1 MQKLVL
7 YIGNE
12 TVYDQDNRVEL
23 FKDETVQFTQTIQNI
38 RDIKKIFT
46 EFSKTFSVPATK
58 RNNKIF
64 QHYYNYDIRNGYD
77 ARLKTNASLELN
89 DLPFKRGKIALT
101 GVDLK
106 NNVPHTYKI
115 TFFGNTVNL
124 KDILGDYQLS
134 YLDSLN
140 GLPAT
145 QNLIYNHSTIED
157 ALENGL
163 GNGNEIIAPL
173 ITHTDR
179 LIYDSVKATS
189 ELNNLFYSSG
199 LGYEANGLDLFQLK
213 FAIKLRAIVEA
224 IETSFPITF
233 SNDFFNSNNPDYE
246 NLYMWLH
253 RKKGSV
259 KPASEEDLVWTS
271 ITDIRQTDV
280 VPAGSLNPTV
290 NVNNGNL
297 VLTSAT
303 DVEYTETALTVTPS
317 NNLTYSIRV
326 IQYSSVGASVVAQ
339 LSNVTGVQDVIAQ
352 GEILPTGTYGIEI
365 ASSEGT
371 VIFAADSIVWTV
383 GILFTLINIGAP
395 IPITYTIKNR
405 IGFVT
410 SIDVEFIITQQIP
423 KMTIISFL
431 TSLFQM
437 FNLTAYVDDDGIIVV
452 RTLDSYY
459 ATSNTYS
466 INEYLDTSKSQVNLA
481 LPYKSVSFSYK
492 GLGTFLAKKY
502 EQLFSSGW
510 GSENYALD
518 NEIFDVQ
525 GTNYKIEI
533 PFEHMQFERLFN
545 QASGGFISTIMY
557 GYCVDDNQ
565 EPYIGNPLIFYGI
578 RQVSGPLVD
587 KMAIRDANNNLD
599 YVENYFIPS
608 NSRALSPTSS
618 TSNINF
624 SNEVNE
630 YTLNTLFP
638 GTLFNDYYITYIK
651 DTFNRQRRLTKVTAY
666 LPYKIFANLQL
677 NDIIELG
684 QDDYRIN
691 SLKTNLTTGKTE
703 FELLNI
709 VQ

>member
-23 FKDETVQFTQTIQNI
+23 FKDENVEFTQTIQNI

-134 YLDSLN
+134 SLSSLGN
-140 GLPAT
+140 YD
-145 QNLIYNHSTIED
+145 LIYNHSTIEN
-157 ALENGL
+157 ALENGI
-163 GNGNEIIAPL
+163 GNSNEIIAPL

-189 ELNNLFYSSG
+189 QTNNLFYSSG

-213 FAIKLRAIVEA
+213 FAIKLRMIVEA
-224 IETSFPITF
+224 IEADFPTITF

-246 NLYMWLH
+246 TLYMWLH

-280 VPAGSLNPTV
+280 VPVGALNPTV

-297 VLTSAT
+297 ILTSDP
-303 DVEYTETALTVTPS
+303 DVEYTQTSLIVTPS
-317 NNLTYSIRV
+317 NNLSYSIRV
-326 IQYSSVGASVVAQ
+326 YQYSSVGASVVAQ

-352 GEILPTGTYGIEI
+352 GEILPTGTYGIEV

-371 VIFAADSIVWTV
+371 IVFAADSMVWTV
-383 GILFTLINIGAP
+383 GINYSIGFLTSP
-395 IPITYTIKNR
+395 VVYTIKNR
-405 IGFVT
+405 IGLV
-410 SIDVEFIITQQIP
+410 SSASVEFSIQQQIP

-437 FNLTAYVDDDGIIVV
+437 FNLTAYVDDEDIIVIK
-452 RTLDSYY
+452 TLDSYY
-459 ATSNTYS
+459 STFETYN
-466 INEYLDTSKSQVNLA
+466 INEYLDVSKSQVNLA

-525 GTNYKIEI
+525 GERYQIEI

-545 QASGGFISTIMY
+545 QASTGGITTIMY
-557 GYCVDDNQ
+557 GYFVDDNQ
-565 EPYIGNPLIFYGI
+565 EPYIGDPLIFYGI
-578 RQVSGPLVD
+578 KQLSGVATNRI
-587 KMAIRDANNNLD
+587 AIRDANDNLD
-599 YVENYFIPS
+599 SVGSYFIPS
-608 NSRALSPTSS
+608 NSVSVIPNNK
-618 TSNINF
+618 SNINF

-630 YTLNTLFP
+630 YTLTTDFTNTLFK
-638 GTLFNDYYITYIK
+638 DYYSSYIK

-677 NDIIELG
+677 NDLIELG

-709 VQ
+709 VK

>member
-12 TVYDQDNRVEL
+12 TVYNQDNRVEL
-23 FKDETVQFTQTIQNI
+23 FKDETVEFTQTIQNI

-46 EFSKTFSVPATK
+46 EFSKTFSIPASK

-64 QHYYNYDIRNGYD
+64 EHYYNFDIRDGFD
-77 ARLKTNASLELN
+77 ARLKVKASLELN
-89 DLPFKRGKIALT
+89 NLPFKRGKIALT

-106 NNVPHTYKI
+106 NNVPNAYRI

-134 YLDSLN
+134 YLNTLNDYSLDYDFN
-140 GLPAT
+140 
-145 QNLIYNHSTIED
+145 NLKN
-157 ALENGL
+157 ALESGI
-163 GNGNEIIAPL
+163 GSDDEIIAPL

-179 LIYDSVKATS
+179 LYFDSVKASSGT
-189 ELNNLFYSSG
+189 NNLYYNPNI
-199 LGYEANGLDLFQLK
+199 GYEDNGLDLFQLK
-213 FAIKLRAIVEA
+213 FAIKLRKIVEA
-224 IETSFPITF
+224 IEADFPITF
-233 SNDFFNSNNPDYE
+233 SDDFFNSSNAEFE

-253 RKKGSV
+253 RKKGGV

-280 VPAGSLNPTV
+280 NPPGSLNPTV

-297 VLTSAT
+297 ILTSQQ
-303 DVEYTETALTVTPS
+303 DVSYTETSLSVTPLNS
-317 NNLTYSIRV
+317 LAYSIRV
-326 IQYSSVGASVVAQ
+326 VSYSSTGASVVAQ
-339 LSNVTGVQDVIAQ
+339 LSNVTGVQDVIPADL
-352 GEILPTGTYGIEI
+352 ILPTGTYGIEI
-365 ASSEGT
+365 ASSSGT
-371 VIFAADSIVWTV
+371 AIFAADEIVWTV
-383 GILFTLINIGAP
+383 GIIVSGLNPTS
-395 IPITYTIKNR
+395 ITYTIKNR
-405 IGFVT
+405 IAFTT
-410 SIDVEFIITQQIP
+410 SVDFQFNITEQIP

-452 RTLDSYY
+452 KTLDSYY
-459 ATSNTYS
+459 STFETYN
-466 INEYLDTSKSQVNLA
+466 INEYLDVSKSKVNLA

-525 GTNYKIEI
+525 GTDYEIEI
-533 PFEHMQFERLFN
+533 PFEHMQYERLVN
-545 QASGGFISTIMY
+545 QIVGGTFTTVMY
-557 GYCVDDNQ
+557 GYFVDDNQ
-565 EPYIGNPLIFYGI
+565 EPYIGDPLIFYAI
-578 RQVSGPLVD
+578 KKEVTSGDDIV
-587 KMAIRDANNNLD
+587 AIRDGSANLSF
-599 YVENYFIPS
+599 VMSYFVPS
-608 NSRALSPTSS
+608 NSLSLDS
-618 TSNINF
+618 TVSKSNINF

-630 YTLNTLFP
+630 YTLNTDFTD
-638 GTLFNDYYITYIK
+638 TLFNDYYSTYIK

-666 LPYKIFANLQL
+666 LPYKVFANLQL

-684 QDDYRIN
+684 QDNYRIN

-703 FELLNI
+703 FELLNT
-709 VQ
+709 VK